1 MAHLIKVDF
10 TCIAKCDMLRLLVTS
25 IIAHMPPA
33 SPAREEQVS
42 STTIKVRSTL
52 QLQWCIFFITEIGA
66 LSLHLPPCA
75 LCRHI
80 SASLLLKRRVNCE
93 GRFSLNACMLHFIDF
108 DKKLPPTLETHW
120 LTALQVSLGNG
131 STWLSHIW
139 GERERHPKR
148 AKRGGQSEGQGD
160 SRSIS
165 WRRPLAMRIRTQLTR
180 KHWSWMSFLKLKK
193 SAVQG
198 PPSQPTNNGTKW
210 GQYLFPLLSLGPSYR
225 SHASSLFFGLLCYK
239 CPISSLPSHNS
250 DTPVSTESSWTQPS
264 CTQTASLLSS
274 DHAEERRQQEISNFS
289 FSAHHRSVTTT
300 FSYVLHGGYRYK
312 KYGVLAM
319 AWKDFKM

>member
-10 TCIAKCDMLRLLVTS
+10 TCIAKCDMLTLLVTS

-33 SPAREEQVS
+33 SPAREDQVS
-42 STTIKVRSTL
+42 STTIKVRITL
-52 QLQWCIFFITEIGA
+52 QLQWCIITEIGA

-75 LCRHI
+75 LCRRI

-165 WRRPLAMRIRTQLTR
+165 WRRPLAMRIRTQLTW

-198 PPSQPTNNGTKW
+198 PPSQPTDNGTKW
-210 GQYLFPLLSLGPSYR
+210 GQYLFHLLCSGPSYR
-225 SHASSLFFGLLCYK
+225 SQASSLFFGLLCYK

-264 CTQTASLLSS
+264 CTQNSQPPELRSCWRKTKTRNFKIFFFCSS
-274 DHAEERRQQEISNFS
+274 
-289 FSAHHRSVTTT
+289 SV
-300 FSYVLHGGYRYK
+300 GNNNI
-312 KYGVLAM
+312 
-319 AWKDFKM
+319 